1 MRLLPPPPDDGLDE
15 RTEIGARVADQLA
28 QALVQGSRAA
38 LVTARGLSEQEL
50 RLGLD
55 FVVTVL
61 DVAASSARALTAV
74 LVERGER
81 GQGWH

>member
-1 MRLLPPPPDDGLDE
+1 MRLLPPDDGLDE
-15 RTEIGARVADQLA
+15 RSEIGARVADQLA
-28 QALVQGSRAA
+28 QALVRGPRAA
-38 LVTARGLSEQEL
+38 LVTARSLSDQEL

-74 LVERGER
+74 LVERGEL